1 MSDADKILAEMLEAV
16 PNTYQKTVGFPTWD
30 WLAAA
35 SIPIAQT
42 EAELEEARRQLD
54 PANLTGEALEAYIFP
69 RTGQR
74 RTAATCAVGNL
85 TATGNGTIP
94 AGALFESGGGVQFEA
109 TETVVIAGAGTV
121 SIRCV
126 TPGAAGDLPAESI
139 TMMPVQI
146 AGIVSVTNEEPTAEG
161 YEAETD
167 AAYYQRFLLRVQ
179 TPPTS
184 GNQYHYLEWAMEVSG
199 VGGVQVYPLDQGAN
213 TVGVVLVDQFGEPAS
228 EELVEQVQTH
238 IDPDSKGIGEGEA
251 PIGAYCYVSAAVEQ
265 AVALSLADLPAG
277 VPDPGAGGGGGTG
290 DRGGRDPGGG
300 VRVPERAGA
309 GGVPAVPLPGEG
321 VPGEL
326 CPHRLR
332 HPGHGRGGGLRGAD
346 RQRRDGESDRP
357 GQARRGAGGG
367 VCLLC

>member
-146 AGIVSVTNEEPTAEG
+146 AGIVSVTNEEPTAG
-161 YEAETD
+161 GIRGGDGCRLLPAVPAPGAD
-167 AAYYQRFLLRVQ
+167 PAHQREPIPL
-179 TPPTS
+179 P
-184 GNQYHYLEWAMEVSG
+184 G
-199 VGGVQVYPLDQGAN
+199 VGHGGV
-213 TVGVVLVDQFGEPAS
+213 
-228 EELVEQVQTH
+228 
-238 IDPDSKGIGEGEA
+238 
-251 PIGAYCYVSAAVEQ
+251 
-265 AVALSLADLPAG
+265 
-277 VPDPGAGGGGGTG
+277 
-290 DRGGRDPGGG
+290 RGGRRPGVPPGPGGPTRWG
-300 VRVPERAGA
+300 WCWWISSGNP
-309 GGVPAVPLPGEG
+309 PA
-321 VPGEL
+321 
-326 CPHRLR
+326 R
-332 HPGHGRGGGLRGAD
+332 
-346 RQRRDGESDRP
+346 SW
-357 GQARRGAGGG
+357 
-367 VCLLC
+367 

>member
-16 PNTYQKTVGFPTWD
+16 PDTYQKTVGFPTWD

-74 RTAATCAVGNL
+74 RTAATCAVGTL

-228 EELVEQVQTH
+228 EELVE
-238 IDPDSKGIGEGEA
+238 
-251 PIGAYCYVSAAVEQ
+251 
-265 AVALSLADLPAG
+265 
-277 VPDPGAGGGGGTG
+277 
-290 DRGGRDPGGG
+290 
-300 VRVPERAGA
+300 
-309 GGVPAVPLPGEG
+309 
-321 VPGEL
+321 
-326 CPHRLR
+326 
-332 HPGHGRGGGLRGAD
+332 
-346 RQRRDGESDRP
+346 
-357 GQARRGAGGG
+357 
-367 VCLLC
+367 

>member
-16 PNTYQKTVGFPTWD
+16 PDTYQKTVGFPTWD

-74 RTAATCAVGNL
+74 RTAATCAVGTL

-146 AGIVSVTNEEPTAEG
+146 AGIVSVSNSDTLTGG
-161 YEAETD
+161 YDAET
-167 AAYYQRFLLRVQ
+167 
-179 TPPTS
+179 
-184 GNQYHYLEWAMEVSG
+184 
-199 VGGVQVYPLDQGAN
+199 
-213 TVGVVLVDQFGEPAS
+213 
-228 EELVEQVQTH
+228 
-238 IDPDSKGIGEGEA
+238 
-251 PIGAYCYVSAAVEQ
+251 
-265 AVALSLADLPAG
+265 
-277 VPDPGAGGGGGTG
+277 
-290 DRGGRDPGGG
+290 
-300 VRVPERAGA
+300 
-309 GGVPAVPLPGEG
+309 
-321 VPGEL
+321 
-326 CPHRLR
+326 
-332 HPGHGRGGGLRGAD
+332 
-346 RQRRDGESDRP
+346 
-357 GQARRGAGGG
+357 
-367 VCLLC
+367 CLLYTSPSPRD

>member
-1 MSDADKILAEMLEAV
+1 MSDADKILEEMLEAV
-16 PNTYQKTVGFPTWD
+16 PDTYQKTVGFPTWD

-42 EAELEEARRQLD
+42 EAELEGG
-54 PANLTGEALEAYIFP
+54 PASAGPGQPDWRGPGGVHLP

-74 RTAATCAVGNL
+74 RTAATCAVGTL

-126 TPGAAGDLPAESI
+126 TPGAGGDLPAESI

-238 IDPDSKGIGEGEA
+238 IDPDSKGIGEGRLPSALTATCPRRWSRRWRCPLTLVLAE
-251 PIGAYCYVSAAVEQ
+251 GAEQ
-265 AVALSLADLPAG
+265 
-277 VPDPGAGGGGGTG
+277 G

-309 GGVPAVPLPGEG
+309 GGVPAVPPSPEKGYRVSYARIG
-321 VPGEL
+321 SAI
-326 CPHRLR
+326 
-332 HPGHGRGGGLRGAD
+332 PGHGRGGGTTRG
-346 RQRRDGESDRP
+346 
-357 GQARRGAGGG
+357 
-367 VCLLC
+367 

>member
-199 VGGVQVYPLDQGAN
+199 VGGVQVYPLDQGAQH
-213 TVGVVLVDQFGEPAS
+213 GG
-228 EELVEQVQTH
+228 
-238 IDPDSKGIGEGEA
+238 G
-251 PIGAYCYVSAAVEQ
+251 
-265 AVALSLADLPAG
+265 
-277 VPDPGAGGGGGTG
+277 GAGGSVRGT
-290 DRGGRDPGGG
+290 R
-300 VRVPERAGA
+300 
-309 GGVPAVPLPGEG
+309 PA
-321 VPGEL
+321 
-326 CPHRLR
+326 R
-332 HPGHGRGGGLRGAD
+332 
-346 RQRRDGESDRP
+346 SW
-357 GQARRGAGGG
+357 
-367 VCLLC
+367 

>member
-16 PNTYQKTVGFPTWD
+16 PDTYQKTVGFPTWD

-74 RTAATCAVGNL
+74 RTAATCAVGTL

-265 AVALSLADLPAG
+265 AVALSLTLVLAEGAEQETVEAAIRTAVSGYLKEQALEAYQPSLSPEKGYRVSYARIGSDILDTDG
-277 VPDPGAGGGGGTG
+277 VEDYEGLTVNGGT
-290 DRGGRDPGGG
+290 
-300 VRVPERAGA
+300 ANLT
-309 GGVPAVPLPGEG
+309 VPAKHAAVLGE
-321 VPGEL
+321 VSVSYAE
-326 CPHRLR
+326 
-332 HPGHGRGGGLRGAD
+332 
-346 RQRRDGESDRP
+346 
-357 GQARRGAGGG
+357 
-367 VCLLC
+367 

>member
-16 PNTYQKTVGFPTWD
+16 PDTYQKTVGFPTWD

-199 VGGVQVYPLDQGAN
+199 VGGVRCTPWTRGPTRWGWCWWISSGN
-213 TVGVVLVDQFGEPAS
+213 PPARS
-228 EELVEQVQTH
+228 W
-238 IDPDSKGIGEGEA
+238 
-251 PIGAYCYVSAAVEQ
+251 
-265 AVALSLADLPAG
+265 
-277 VPDPGAGGGGGTG
+277 
-290 DRGGRDPGGG
+290 
-300 VRVPERAGA
+300 
-309 GGVPAVPLPGEG
+309 
-321 VPGEL
+321 
-326 CPHRLR
+326 
-332 HPGHGRGGGLRGAD
+332 
-346 RQRRDGESDRP
+346 
-357 GQARRGAGGG
+357 
-367 VCLLC
+367 